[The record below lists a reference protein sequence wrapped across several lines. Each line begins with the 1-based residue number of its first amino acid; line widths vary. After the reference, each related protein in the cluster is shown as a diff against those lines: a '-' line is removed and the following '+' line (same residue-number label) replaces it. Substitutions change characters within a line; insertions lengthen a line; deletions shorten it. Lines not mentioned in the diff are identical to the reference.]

1 MGYNI
6 VKMRILVVTQ
16 YYYPESFAITSLC
29 EKLVQLGHRVQ
40 VVTSKPQYGFWTVP
54 KDYVKI
60 TDEVISGVNIHRVK
74 TFARKKTFLS
84 VVLNYLTF
92 YCSAMKAV
100 QQLPGRFDVVLSVS
114 LSPLIAIAPAIRYA
128 RQHGLKHL
136 LYAVDVWPESLLVTG
151 LFKPSHWVYQWL
163 KRWSL
168 ALYRQVDRM
177 VVGSPSYIQH
187 FNQLIGKEKVIQT
200 PLVQPALIETMAKEV
215 VDFGAGFHLVYTGN
229 LGTLQKLQ
237 VLIKAW
243 PQTSEEDHLHLIGDG
258 SQSQA
263 LKHLITQ
270 LKLEKRVHVYAHQTT
285 ENLGKFLAAADA
297 FFVGIQ
303 TPGIVGKTIPHKLI
317 QYLPFGQPILGY
329 LQGDGRTLLSQL
341 PPTYF
346 LNAKMANLKT
356 LIKKIKQLTPT
367 QREKIAKQH
376 RQYYADQFA
385 GSRSAQRLAD
395 YLSELSQ
402 ATKA

>member
-6 VKMRILVVTQ
+6 DKMRILVVTQ
-16 YYYPESFAITSLC
+16 YYYPESFAITPLC
-29 EKLVQLGHRVQ
+29 ENLVQLGHRVQ
-40 VVTSKPQYGFWTVP
+40 VVTSKPQYGFGTVP

-84 VVLNYLTF
+84 VLLNYFTF
-92 YCSAMKAV
+92 YRSAIKAV

-114 LSPLIAIAPAIRYA
+114 LSPLISIAPAIRYA

-151 LFKPSHWVYQWL
+151 LLKPTHWVYQWL

-168 ALYRQVDRM
+168 ALYRQVDRIL
-177 VVGSPSYIQH
+177 VGSPSYIKH
-187 FNQLIGKEKVIQT
+187 FNQLLGKEKVIQT
-200 PLVQPALIETMAKEV
+200 PLIQPALIESIGKEV
-215 VDFGAGFHLVYTGN
+215 MDFGEGFHFVYTGN

-237 VLIKAW
+237 LLVRAW
-243 PQTSEEDHLHLIGDG
+243 PQTSQEDHLHLIGEG
-258 SQSQA
+258 SQSQV
-263 LKHLITQ
+263 LKQLVSQ
-270 LKLEKRVHVYAHQTT
+270 LKLEKRVHVYAHQTP

-329 LQGDGRTLLSQL
+329 LQGDGRTLLTQL

-346 LNAKMANLKT
+346 LNARMANLKT

-367 QREKIAKQH
+367 QRENMAKQH
-376 RQYYADQFA
+376 QQYYADHFA
-385 GSRSAQRLAD
+385 ARRSAQRLAD
-395 YLSELSQ
+395 YLIELSQ
-402 ATKA
+402 VTKA